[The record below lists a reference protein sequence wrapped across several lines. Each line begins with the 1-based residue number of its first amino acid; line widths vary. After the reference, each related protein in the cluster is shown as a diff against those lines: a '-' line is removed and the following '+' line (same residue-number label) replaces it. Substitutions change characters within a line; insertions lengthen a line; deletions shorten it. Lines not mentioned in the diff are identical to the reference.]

1 MIEAACYN
9 DFLSDLYFAPFF
21 GGEGVIWHS
30 LAQSIGASRV
40 QPVYNSVVTVYD
52 TFYAFWITLDRF
64 ARLQR
69 LAVVFYWVKNKTDV
83 HLPSQR
89 RSIEKEK
96 KKKTISRTHYS
107 NLGYKCLSVPL
118 TAHRWFLLN
127 LTADVVWR
135 HHGGFDGGI
144 FTARKGQVETLER

>member
-9 DFLSDLYFAPFF
+9 DFLGDLYFAPFF
-21 GGEGVIWHS
+21 CGEGVIWHS

-52 TFYAFWITLDRF
+52 TLFELRWTVLHDCNVWPWYFIESRIRPMSICHPRGDRLK
-64 ARLQR
+64 R
-69 LAVVFYWVKNKTDV
+69 
-83 HLPSQR
+83 
-89 RSIEKEK
+89 K
-96 KKKTISRTHYS
+96 KKKPTISRTHYS

-135 HHGGFDGGI
+135 HHGGSDGGI